1 MSGTGITDPSPLGS
15 LTSIGSLLIVG
26 LPIKALSLPSL
37 GTVNGELE
45 LRDLANLESVNLP
58 SLTTIATDLT
68 LDGLGKLTTLDGFS
82 AIQSIHAE
90 IRIVS
95 CPELTDITGLTL
107 ASDVVPTL
115 VQLDNNPKLCGLA
128 AQAHAIESLNCEI
141 GIPDPPCEWVD
152 PGGSLYNPCVGA
164 ECGQDC
170 MGYDCGFDPSTGEP
184 LEDCSGD
191 QICEDNRCV
200 DEDD

>member
-107 ASDVVPTL
+107 ASDVVPTSMDIGL
-115 VQLDNNPKLCGLA
+115 YKLNVPHVSYFTGGT
-128 AQAHAIESLNCEI
+128 S
-141 GIPDPPCEWVD
+141 
-152 PGGSLYNPCVGA
+152 PGVYWSHRTGTASWKPTKI
-164 ECGQDC
+164 
-170 MGYDCGFDPSTGEP
+170 STGKGTESRLRIHTDSKATTVHIAYRVGTELRHACQVYKP
-184 LEDCSGD
+184 
-191 QICEDNRCV
+191 
-200 DEDD
+200 